1 MCLKLFRKSGC
12 PAAGFGVLCLRR
24 VLKEIMELIEDIDR
38 IGGPFPGAVVT
49 IGNFDGVHKGHQ
61 FLFHQVIERAEEI
74 NGTSV
79 VITFEPHPLRALG
92 YNGPPLITR
101 KDQKMELIS
110 ATGVDKIICIPF
122 TKEFA
127 SITAL
132 DFLDKFLIGKI
143 GMKTIIVGPDY
154 SFGKNREGDISFL
167 KKYAGSKGFEL
178 MVPDWILESETGQ
191 DRISSTRI
199 RELVMEGK
207 VDETPKF
214 LGRYYQ
220 IRGKVIKG
228 RERGGAQLGFPT
240 ANIKLHDELCPKM
253 GVYAVIVEC
262 VAGKF
267 KGVANIGYSPTF
279 DDHIFTIEVHILDF
293 SEDIYNTRIRVNMI
307 KRLRDEKKFSGIEEL
322 SSQIR
327 ADIEKAKKILSRY

>member
-1 MCLKLFRKSGC
+1 
-12 PAAGFGVLCLRR
+12 
-24 VLKEIMELIEDIDR
+24 MELIEDIDR
-38 IGGPFPGAVVT
+38 IGGPFPKAVVT

-61 FLFHQVIERAEEI
+61 SLFHQVIERAEEI

-92 YNGPPLITR
+92 YGGPSLITR
-101 KDQKMELIS
+101 KDQKIELIS
-110 ATGVDKIICIPF
+110 AVGIDKLICIPF

-127 SITAL
+127 SITAA
-132 DFLDKFLIGKI
+132 DFIEKFLIEKI
-143 GMKTIIVGPDY
+143 GMHTIIVGPDY
-154 SFGKNREGDISFL
+154 TFGKNRKGDIFFL
-167 KKYAGSKGFEL
+167 KKQADIKDFEL
-178 MVPDWILESETGQ
+178 IVPDWIRDSEKGKE
-191 DRISSTRI
+191 RISSTRI

-207 VDETPKF
+207 VHETPKF

-220 IRGKVIKG
+220 IRGKVVKG
-228 RERGGAQLGFPT
+228 RERGGSQLGFPT

-253 GVYAVIVEC
+253 GVYAVMVEC

-307 KRLRDEKKFSGIEEL
+307 RRLRDEKKFSGIDEL
-322 SSQIR
+322 SNQIKT
-327 ADIEKAKKILSRY
+327 DIEKARTILLRF

>member
-1 MCLKLFRKSGC
+1 MAVIQLVKLSFLKF
-12 PAAGFGVLCLRR
+12 
-24 VLKEIMELIEDIDR
+24 KEIMELIEDIDK
-38 IGGPFPGAVVT
+38 IGGPFPKAVVT

-61 FLFHQVIERAEEI
+61 ALFHQVIERAEEI

-92 YNGPPLITR
+92 YGGPPLITR

-127 SITAL
+127 SITAA
-132 DFLDKFLIGKI
+132 DFIEKFLIEKI

-154 SFGKNREGDISFL
+154 TFGKNREGDISFL
-167 KKYAGSKGFEL
+167 EEQAKIKGFEL
-178 MVPDWILESETGQ
+178 IVPDWILDSEKGEK
-191 DRISSTRI
+191 RISSTRI
-199 RELVMEGK
+199 RELVMEGN
-207 VDETPKF
+207 VHDTPKF

-220 IRGKVIKG
+220 IRGKVVKG
-228 RERGGAQLGFPT
+228 RERGGSQLGFPT
-240 ANIKLHDELCPKM
+240 ANIKLYDELCPKM
-253 GVYAVIVEC
+253 GVYAVMVEC

-293 SEDIYNTRIRVNMI
+293 AEDIYNTRIRVNMI
-307 KRLRDEKKFSGIEEL
+307 KRLRDEKKFSGIDEL
-322 SSQIR
+322 SNQIK
-327 ADIEKAKKILSRY
+327 ADIEKARTILVRF